1 MAGVEGEMF
10 EQPAGKIEKDRSR
23 TIMLLSGAAVLA
35 VIALV
40 VLVTSISRKQTP
52 LEFAHTGSPE
62 FDSYISHVKLTNIE
76 KRKGE
81 RMNNVNYGRF
91 LLTLENT
98 GDKTLVGLQVRLLA
112 IDLNKE
118 IAREKLVTVIPGIR
132 EALGPGQS
140 ARLDLS
146 FEPIPNDLQDMTVEV
161 YSLKTQ

>member
-1 MAGVEGEMF
+1 MF

-23 TIMLLSGAAVLA
+23 TIMLLSGVAVLA

-40 VLVTSISRKQTP
+40 VLVSSISRKQTP
-52 LEFAHTGSPE
+52 LEFARQGSPE
-62 FDSYISHVKLTNIE
+62 FDSYIGQIKLTNIE

-81 RMNNVNYGRF
+81 RMNVYYGRF
-91 LLTLENT
+91 LLTLENN
-98 GDKTLVGLQVRLLA
+98 GDKTLDGLQVRLVA

-118 IAREKLVTVIPGIR
+118 IAREKIVTVIPGIR

>member
-1 MAGVEGEMF
+1 MF

-23 TIMLLSGAAVLA
+23 IIMLLSGVAVLA

-52 LEFAHTGSPE
+52 LEFARPGSPE
-62 FDSYISHVKLTNIE
+62 FDSYISQVKLTNIE

-81 RMNNVNYGRF
+81 RMNVYYGRF

-98 GDKTLVGLQVRLLA
+98 GDKTLDGLQVRLLA
-112 IDLNKE
+112 IDMNKE
-118 IAREKLVTVIPGIR
+118 IAREKIVTVIPGIR
-132 EALGPGQS
+132 ESLGPGQS

>member
-1 MAGVEGEMF
+1 MF

-23 TIMLLSGAAVLA
+23 TIMLLSGVAVLA

-40 VLVTSISRKQTP
+40 VLVTSISRKQEP
-52 LEFAHTGSPE
+52 IEFARPGMAE
-62 FDSYISHVKLTNIE
+62 FDSYAGHVKLTNVE

-81 RMNNVNYGRF
+81 RMNVYYGRF

-98 GDKTLVGLQVRLLA
+98 GDKTLEGLQVRLA
-112 IDLNKE
+112 ASDMNKE
-118 IAREKLVTVIPGIR
+118 VAREKIITVIPAIR
-132 EALGPGQS
+132 EPLGPGQS